1 MDIFF
6 RYDFFQRSSLSGLTS
21 PMTTSMHGDLQTPTY
36 ASDMRILMEN
46 MQALNVNNRQEG
58 SLINST
64 SFKDKERRSMIP
76 IRHNTL
82 QSYNSNQSLAH
93 SHETSD
99 VRNIDSIINPDIY
112 IYIYPISL
120 LYYRDKNI
128 L

>member
-1 MDIFF
+1 MHA
-6 RYDFFQRSSLSGLTS
+6 DF
-21 PMTTSMHGDLQTPTY
+21 QTPTY

-76 IRHNTL
+76 IRHYTL

-93 SHETSD
+93 PQETSD
-99 VRNIDSIINPDIY
+99 VRTVRFTKTTYISFRIIKM
-112 IYIYPISL
+112 SL
-120 LYYRDKNI
+120 RTAVRWVDNKE
-128 L
+128 